1 MAEPGLTTEPSAGP
15 ATSPPGLAAYLA
27 GLEQAADSAA
37 ARAGGFRDAFCRL
50 AGHVVKLR
58 FAGPALVPRL
68 LPALAHV
75 RTEPVDVPALTVRLF
90 DSTTTDTKL
99 PDPPW
104 PPDAFDGF
112 GKVRASIDGQLN
124 GVFDSGTFSVYR
136 PHHDRGLYWIRDP
149 RDIGPSETGS
159 PLQTILQLWL
169 GSRGLQVAHAG
180 AVGDNSG
187 CVLLVGNG
195 GAGKS
200 TTALACLPSDDL
212 GILGEDYCLLGPERT
227 PTVHTIYSS
236 AKANDDTLE
245 RLPFLRP
252 MVTNPD
258 RPPSDKAL
266 CLLADHV
273 PGKLVASAPLRAVAI
288 PRISGRRET
297 TTSEATAA
305 AALAALAPSTLLQL
319 HGADSASLGRLAQAV
334 RTVPCHYLDVG
345 TDPAGVPGAVHS
357 LLNP

>member
-1 MAEPGLTTEPSAGP
+1 VAEPGLTTEPPAGP
-15 ATSPPGLAAYLA
+15 ATTPRELAAYLA
-27 GLEQAADSAA
+27 RLEQTADGAA
-37 ARAGGFRDAFCRL
+37 ARVGGFRDAFCRL
-50 AGHVVKLR
+50 AGHVVRLR

-90 DSTTTDTKL
+90 DSTTTDAHL
-99 PDPPW
+99 PAPPW
-104 PPDAFDGF
+104 PPAAFDGF
-112 GKVRASIDGQLN
+112 GKVRASIAGELN

-136 PHHDRGLYWIRDP
+136 PHHDQALYWIRDP
-149 RDIGPSETGS
+149 RDIHPSETGS

-169 GSRGLQVAHAG
+169 ATRGLQVAHAG
-180 AVGDNSG
+180 AVGDQSG

-200 TTALACLPSDDL
+200 STALACLPSDDL
-212 GILGEDYCLLGPERT
+212 GILGEDYCLLGPEPT
-227 PTVHTIYSS
+227 PQVHTIYSS
-236 AKANDDTLE
+236 AKATDDTLD

-252 MVTNPD
+252 MVTNRR
-258 RPPSDKAL
+258 RPASDKAL

-273 PGKLVASAPLRAVAI
+273 PGKLLASAPLRAVAI
-288 PRISGRRET
+288 PRITGRRRT

-319 HGADSASLGRLAQAV
+319 HGAGETTLARLAQAV
-334 RTVPCHYLDVG
+334 RAVPCHYLDVG
-345 TDPAGVPGAVHS
+345 TDPAGVPRAIHS
-357 LLNP
+357 LLNA